1 MTDPQLS
8 DTAAAAAQSWRLW
21 LLNGTR
27 RGPVDRRRVRGAHLG
42 LKRVLVSDLV
52 VRGEPPYG
60 WKEFS
65 EAMLR
70 HAIGDA
76 VGRLP
81 ERDAKALK
89 LAYFGGCSNRDIALE
104 FGMTEAAVATRLR
117 RALDFISDRI
127 QRGGA
132 TARRAA
138 YAIAAWFCG
147 RWCDSW
153 LNHASQASTAVA
165 VAVIVVAGGTTPAFA
180 PARPQPAPYGVPS
193 RSAVMAG
200 LPPPGAVLAPLSATV
215 PAAPT
220 AVAPVTAPG
229 VLLPADPIEVP
240 SLPAAPVEVT
250 VPALKL
256 PMATP
261 APAQLPLRA

>member
-1 MTDPQLS
+1 M
-8 DTAAAAAQSWRLW
+8 AAQSWRLW

-27 RGPVDRRRVRGAHLG
+27 RGRVDRRRVRGAHLG

-65 EAMLR
+65 DAMLR

-76 VGRLP
+76 VRMLP
-81 ERDAKALK
+81 ERDAHALK

-132 TARRAA
+132 TVRRAA

-147 RWCDSW
+147 RWCESW
-153 LNHASQASTAVA
+153 FNHAAQASAAAA
-165 VAVIVVAGGTTPAFA
+165 VAVIVVAGGAAPA
-180 PARPQPAPYGVPS
+180 PPQARPQPVPYSVPS

-200 LPPPGAVLAPLSATV
+200 MPSRGGPILSLSPV
-215 PAAPT
+215 PSTPT
-220 AVAPVTAPG
+220 AAAPVTAPG
-229 VLLPADPIEVP
+229 V
-240 SLPAAPVEVT
+240 SLPAAPTGVLPPLPAAPVVVT
-250 VPALKL
+250 VPSVKL
-256 PMATP
+256 PVA
-261 APAQLPLRA
+261 APPQLPLRA